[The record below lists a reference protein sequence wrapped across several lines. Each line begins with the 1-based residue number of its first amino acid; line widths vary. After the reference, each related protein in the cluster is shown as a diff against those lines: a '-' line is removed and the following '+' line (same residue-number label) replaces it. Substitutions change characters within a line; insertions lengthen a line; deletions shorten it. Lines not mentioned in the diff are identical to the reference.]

1 MTDNKQLE
9 TLRNNLRQELG
20 KYRKRVFEIKKYGL
34 DFRFSRMSINKLG
47 CIKSVNNSIH
57 NGFTASEHFEAAEN
71 IKDLFEKSELYTRN
85 YHRKNNGILETH
97 SYCVCQIHDNVFA
110 NMNLVT
116 WDKEGRREGYI
127 DLYLSKEVE

>member
-1 MTDNKQLE
+1 MTDEKQLK
-9 TLRNNLRQELG
+9 TLRNNLRHEVG
-20 KYRKRVFEIKKYGL
+20 KYRKRLFKIERYGL
-34 DFRFSRMSINKLG
+34 EFHFNRMSINKMG

-71 IKDLFEKSELYTRN
+71 IKDLFENSELYARN
-85 YHRKNNGILETH
+85 YHRKKDGTLETH
-97 SYCVCQIHDNVFA
+97 SYCVCKIHDNVFA

-116 WDKEGRREGYI
+116 WDNNGRREGYI